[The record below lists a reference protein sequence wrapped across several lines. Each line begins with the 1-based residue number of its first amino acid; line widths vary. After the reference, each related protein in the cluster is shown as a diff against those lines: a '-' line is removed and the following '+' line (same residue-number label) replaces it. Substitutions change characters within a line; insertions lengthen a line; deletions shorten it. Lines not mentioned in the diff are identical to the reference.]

1 MSFLNNLFKG
11 FIRSSVNQVGRD
23 GGRVISNQL
32 YGDSYSSPV
41 RVTQSQSVT
50 QTITQQVESQNTDNT
65 SYNFLSM
72 AFADNLILRIVA
84 YLLLCTLPFLGSL
97 YTLLRGIEYTK
108 KKQME
113 VYGTET
119 IGIGKADRRFNSGV
133 RVTHYKKRTVITG
146 YAPADYA
153 HLKYYKTKGTIYKVI
168 GWIYLITQIIIA
180 IIMIVD

>member
-41 RVTQSQSVT
+41 GVTQSQSVT

-65 SYNFLSM
+65 PYNFLSM

-84 YLLLCTLPFLGSL
+84 YL
-97 YTLLRGIEYTK
+97 
-108 KKQME
+108 Q
-113 VYGTET
+113 
-119 IGIGKADRRFNSGV
+119 IGR
-133 RVTHYKKRTVITG
+133 
-146 YAPADYA
+146 A
-153 HLKYYKTKGTIYKVI
+153 HV
-168 GWIYLITQIIIA
+168 
-180 IIMIVD
+180 